1 MESLSVLLDRVIQH
15 MWNTACFGCPEA
27 GVGVNKIG
35 EEGQKVQTSSYNVN
49 VMEMYSMVTV
59 VNTTILYV
67 WKLLRVDLKS
77 SHHKKKITAMGY

>member
-1 MESLSVLLDRVIQH
+1 M
-15 MWNTACFGCPEA
+15 
-27 GVGVNKIG
+27 GVNKIG

-67 WKLLRVDLKS
+67 
-77 SHHKKKITAMGY
+77 